1 MSTVAIPTTS
11 SFLSPTSSTPE
22 ARRQDED
29 DYNMDQPLH
38 SDVEMLGAEDDDD
51 EMLLDE
57 DAQVEH
63 VSEQIQNT
71 ASSPPG
77 SSRMEEDEKDGG
89 FDIAIE
95 EVDNERNGPEE
106 DEQLLD
112 ADRPTPVAVVE
123 ENVGDDVLDELD
135 AEITVVETPAAT
147 IAEDTQAVGQLPA
160 EEATSEPVV
169 EQVTAA
175 VEADAKE
182 PGSEVVPEAREEEVV
197 VPEVTE
203 VLEDESH
210 PSKALVAHDLPES
223 QEVVTEE
230 QPIPKRQTDG
240 AEVVVAIDEAD
251 VSPDAEV
258 EQENQREAPP
268 GDTVAPTS
276 LEHEEEIEQT
286 AGEVRSVR
294 TDFPSICAILRKDD
308 LNYLLCPSD
317 VSDDLVAELEAQ
329 PILEDYAIL
338 SQPLVTMFAV
348 LRGIFNDALAADCE
362 LVLEAPQL
370 GLSVSEDNVFCHEV
384 TIYDLVELYS
394 GLNVNDNT
402 DISNAPF
409 FIHLNAQVRFLS
421 RFNHIAEVIRQ
432 GRGLQY
438 LYDEDAAAIAKSQTE
453 YHTKGVYDS
462 GEGQRLDANTVELEA
477 ITVNEAAVD
486 TSNYKQEAQA
496 ADDTIDKPVHS
507 EATRDGGEKASNGVD
522 NQGQGHALPGVV
534 NGSND
539 LPSEITD
546 GGKLRSQDVV
556 SEGEES
562 AQTLLAGEE
571 EPTSAISA
579 DVVVDNPGNSKR
591 SHDDLDD
598 DDDQIVVPEDK
609 RVKSVS
615 E

>member
-11 SFLSPTSSTPE
+11 SFLSTTSSSIPE
-22 ARRQDED
+22 PRHQDEE

-57 DAQVEH
+57 DAQGAH
-63 VSEQIQNT
+63 ASGQIQNT
-71 ASSPPG
+71 ASSPLG

-89 FDIAIE
+89 FDIALE
-95 EVDNERNGPEE
+95 EVNDERNGPEE

-112 ADRPTPVAVVE
+112 ADRSTPVPVAVE
-123 ENVGDDVLDELD
+123 ENVGDDLLDESD
-135 AEITVVETPAAT
+135 AEITVVEAPTAT
-147 IAEDTQAVGQLPA
+147 VVEDTQSVGQLPA
-160 EEATSEPVV
+160 EEATSEPAVA
-169 EQVTAA
+169 QVTAA
-175 VEADAKE
+175 AEADAKE
-182 PGSEVVPEAREEEVV
+182 SGTEVVPEGREEEIVV
-197 VPEVTE
+197 AEVAE
-203 VLEDESH
+203 VAEDDSH
-210 PSKALVAHDLPES
+210 LSTAPVAHDLPES
-223 QEVVTEE
+223 QEVVTEGR
-230 QPIPKRQTDG
+230 QVPKRETDR
-240 AEVVVAIDEAD
+240 AEIVVAVDETD
-251 VSPDAEV
+251 LSPDAEV
-258 EQENQREAPP
+258 EQENQVEALPD
-268 GDTVAPTS
+268 DTNAPAS

-317 VSDDLVAELEAQ
+317 VSDDLVVELEAQ

-338 SQPLVTMFAV
+338 SQPLATMFAV
-348 LRGIFNDALAADCE
+348 LRGVFNDALAADCE

-384 TIYDLVELYS
+384 TVYDLVELYS

-409 FIHLNAQVRFLS
+409 FVHLNAQVRFLS

-438 LYDEDAAAIAKSQTE
+438 LYDEDATAIAKQQAE
-453 YHTKGVYDS
+453 YHTRGDSDS
-462 GEGQRLDANTVELEA
+462 GEGQRLDANTLDVE
-477 ITVNEAAVD
+477 VD
-486 TSNYKQEAQA
+486 TSSYKPEVQT
-496 ADDTIDKPVHS
+496 ADDTIYQAKRS
-507 EATRDGGEKASNGVD
+507 EATRDGGEKAFNDVD
-522 NQGQGHALPGVV
+522 NQGQAHALLDVV

-539 LPSEITD
+539 LPSEIID
-546 GGKLRSQDVV
+546 GGKLRSQAAV
-556 SEGEES
+556 SETEES

-571 EPTSAISA
+571 EPTSATSA
-579 DVVVDNPGNSKR
+579 DVVVAEKLGNSKR
-591 SHDDLDD
+591 SHDDLD